1 MVVGADMLSVIICKW
16 YTHMLHT
23 YGYKYIYKYVRNKWL
38 SYEDMSLLFLE
49 SIADFSTFIFA
60 GSQPQVAST

>member
-1 MVVGADMLSVIICKW
+1 
-16 YTHMLHT
+16 MLHT